1 MPVATETQIIRA
13 LEQTPN
19 EQPEN
24 IWSSFLFAWR
34 RKELLILALIAG
46 AALAYL
52 KYNSEIAAYQKIPPS
67 YSATTEFLVAQ
78 KQAYLPIQGMPPD
91 AVYSSPHNLLITSPA
106 VIEDAIQTGDLQKL
120 RFVTDTGNPIGAI
133 LAGLTINASSIKAGD
148 LITLTFTCRVAEDCP
163 LVLDA
168 IVKSYQK
175 FLEDLHHN
183 TGIETLNLISRAKDE
198 LDADL
203 KSLDTNYRKFI
214 DESPLLQTA
223 EGTVNQHYLYAEEI
237 DTKRRGLR
245 LEITDLRARV
255 ESLKR
260 ALATGLDEAG
270 QELLLATLFRR
281 EMGEPAGVGGAANT
295 LASGSDMELLPLLM
309 QEQSL
314 LTKYG
319 PDHPDVVDV
328 QNRMQFVK
336 QLRSGFLADT
346 APKPMALDGA
356 PEMSRVEQRIRV
368 LEQQIQF
375 NEFNL
380 AELDKAYD
388 EAIVTAKGLD
398 RYDSFEREY
407 QSERARKNRLFDA
420 VVNRLEEINL
430 AADTGGT
437 TVRIVRVA
445 GDGQLLN
452 QAAPGFSKILITY
465 LAMSLMCGAG
475 LAFVVDSADRSFR
488 SPEEVREELHVN
500 VFGHIP
506 MIPEAVDKAAL
517 NQHREGLAPQLRAF
531 HEPRGRVAE
540 AYRAVRTAIYF
551 STRGGGHKVIQ
562 VTSPSPGDGKSTMA
576 ANLAISIA
584 QSGRSVV
591 LIDADFR
598 RPRVHKLFGMKNT
611 VGMASVI
618 AGQAELKDAI
628 IQTEV
633 DNLSVMSCGPR
644 PENPAELLT
653 RRDFETVLNSLRE
666 QFELV
671 IVDSPPILA
680 ISDPLNVAPRVD
692 GVLVVLRLSKKS
704 RKASRQTVDALEEV
718 GANVLGVVI
727 NGVGDAGSKKGP
739 GTGRYAFGYG
749 RSTYGYGSGYGYGY
763 NYGYGNRNYSY
774 GAYEETKDAEK
785 YYSHTDEDSDVAD
798 SSSRQATS

>member
-1 MPVATETQIIRA
+1 MATETQVIRA
-13 LEQTPN
+13 LEAAPN

-24 IWSSFLFAWR
+24 IWASFLFAWR
-34 RKELLILALIAG
+34 RKELIVLALIAG

-52 KYNSEIAAYQKIPPS
+52 KFNRDLAAYLKIPPS
-67 YSATTEFLVAQ
+67 YTSTTEFLVAQ
-78 KQAYLPIQGMPPD
+78 KQTYLPIQGVPTD

-106 VIEDAIQTGDLQKL
+106 VIDEAVKIGNLQEL
-120 RFVTDTGNPIGAI
+120 RFVNESGNPIGAV
-133 LAGLTINASSIKAGD
+133 LTGLTINVNTIKAGD
-148 LITLTFTCRVAEDCP
+148 LITLTFSCRVAEDCP
-163 LVLDA
+163 VVLDA
-168 IVKSYQK
+168 VVKSYTR
-175 FLEDLHHN
+175 FLQDLHHN
-183 TGIETLNLISRAKDE
+183 TGLETLDLITRAKDE
-198 LDADL
+198 LDKDL
-203 KSLDTNYRKFI
+203 KTIDTEYRKLI

-223 EGTVNQHYLYAEEI
+223 EGAVNQHYLYAEEI
-237 DTKRRGLR
+237 DSRRR
-245 LEITDLRARV
+245 SVKLEITDLKARV
-255 ESLKR
+255 ESLKK
-260 ALATGLDEAG
+260 ALATGLDEMQ
-270 QELLLATLFRR
+270 QELLLATLAARTANSVAVA
-281 EMGEPAGVGGAANT
+281 GGPAGNAVTG
-295 LASGSDMELLPLLM
+295 LDSDLLPLLM

-314 LTKYG
+314 LTRFG
-319 PDHPDVVDV
+319 PDHPDVIDV
-328 QNRMQFVK
+328 RNRMQFVK
-336 QLRSGFLADT
+336 QLRTDYFTNAAASKAS
-346 APKPMALDGA
+346 LDGA
-356 PEMSRVEQRIRV
+356 PQASQVERYITL

-388 EAIVTAKGLD
+388 ESITTAKSLD
-398 RYDSFEREY
+398 RYETVEREY
-407 QSERARKNRLFDA
+407 QSERSRKNRLFDA

-437 TVRIVRVA
+437 TVRVVRTPGPGSIVS
-445 GDGQLLN
+445 
-452 QAAPGFSKILITY
+452 QAAPGLSKIMITY
-465 LAMSLMCGAG
+465 LAMGLMCGTG
-475 LAFVVDSADRSFR
+475 LAFVVDQADRSFR
-488 SPEEVREELHVN
+488 SPEEVREELNVN

-506 MIPEAVDKAAL
+506 MIPEALDKAAL
-517 NQHREGLAPQLRAF
+517 DKHREGLAPQLRAF
-531 HEPRGRVAE
+531 HEPRGRIAE

-584 QSGRSVV
+584 QSGRSVI

-618 AGQAELKDAI
+618 AGQAQLDEAI
-628 IQTEV
+628 HHTEV

-653 RRDFETVLNSLRE
+653 RRDFENVLNALRD
-666 QFELV
+666 QFEIV

-704 RKASRQTVDALEEV
+704 RRASRQTVDALEEV

-727 NGVGDAGSKKGP
+727 NGVGDVRKKNQRGW
-739 GTGRYAFGYG
+739 GRYAFEFG
-749 RSTYGYGSGYGYGY
+749 RYGYGNSYGYGYGYGY
-763 NYGYGNRNYSY
+763 NYGYGNRSYSY
-774 GAYEETKDAEK
+774 GAYEEATDAEK
-785 YYSHTDEDSDVAD
+785 YYSTSDDDSDSPGEENRPV
-798 SSSRQATS
+798 T

>member
-1 MPVATETQIIRA
+1 MATETQIIRA
-13 LEQTPN
+13 VEQAPS

-24 IWSSFLFAWR
+24 VWSSFLFAWR
-34 RKELLILALIAG
+34 RKELILFALIAG

-52 KYNSEIAAYQKIPPS
+52 KYNRDLSAYLKIPPS

-78 KQAYLPIQGMPPD
+78 KQAYLPIQGVPSE
-91 AVYSSPHNLLITSPA
+91 AGYSSPHNLLITSPA
-106 VIEDAIQTGDLQKL
+106 VIEDAIKTSNLQEL

-133 LAGLTINASSIKAGD
+133 LTGLTINVSSIKAGD

-163 LVLDA
+163 IVLDA

-183 TGIETLNLISRAKDE
+183 TGLETLNLISRAKDE
-198 LDADL
+198 LDEDL
-203 KSLDTNYRKFI
+203 KTLDANYRRFI

-245 LEITDLRARV
+245 LEITDLKARV

-260 ALATGLDEAG
+260 AMATGLDEA
-270 QELLLATLFRR
+270 QQQLLLATLFQRDVSQ
-281 EMGEPAGVGGAANT
+281 PTVVGGAASG
-295 LASGSDMELLPLLM
+295 LASDSDMELMPLLM

-328 QNRMQFVK
+328 RNRMQFVK
-336 QLRSGFLADT
+336 QLRSGFLAE
-346 APKPMALDGA
+346 AASKPVSLDGA
-356 PEMSRVEQRIRV
+356 PAPSQVEQRIRV
-368 LEQQIQF
+368 LDQQIRF

-388 EAIVTAKGLD
+388 EAISTAKGLD
-398 RYDSFEREY
+398 QYDSFEREY

-437 TVRIVRVA
+437 TVRVVRSP
-445 GDGQLLN
+445 GEGRRLD

-517 NQHREGLAPQLRAF
+517 NQHREGLAPQLRTF

-584 QSGRSVV
+584 QSGRSVI

-598 RPRVHKLFGMKNT
+598 RPRVHKLFGMKNA

-628 IQTEV
+628 IPTEV
-633 DNLSVMSCGPR
+633 DNLSVISCGPR

-653 RRDFETVLNSLRE
+653 RRDFETVLNSLRD

-692 GVLVVLRLSKKS
+692 GVLVVLRLNKKS

-727 NGVGDAGSKKGP
+727 NGVGDVGGKRGRGA
-739 GTGRYAFGYG
+739 GRYAFGYG
-749 RSTYGYGSGYGYGY
+749 RSNSLYGYGYGY
-763 NYGYGNRNYSY
+763 GYSYGYGSRNYSY
-774 GAYEETKDAEK
+774 GAYEETQDAEK
-785 YYSHTDEDSDVAD
+785 YFNNTDEDHDTTD
-798 SSSRQATS
+798 SKSRGTTA